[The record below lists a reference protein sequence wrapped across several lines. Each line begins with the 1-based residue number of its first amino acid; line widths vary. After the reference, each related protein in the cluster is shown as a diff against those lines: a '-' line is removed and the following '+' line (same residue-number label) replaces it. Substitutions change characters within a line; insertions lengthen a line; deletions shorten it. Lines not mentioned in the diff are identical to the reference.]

1 MYVFTTDQKFIIYSK
16 WHVHCMTSNYW
27 NVVLSNSAWFVRRG
41 HFIRKYVVSCLSIY
55 IYVCPL
61 TSQLEMRFVI
71 GNVDLLT
78 MSFRY
83 FPIVQFLLLRKR
95 EWFHMWLNVYENI
108 NWLVATKYSNVRWNV
123 SGLSFF
129 IIKEVSKTYF

>member
-1 MYVFTTDQKFIIYSK
+1 M
-16 WHVHCMTSNYW
+16 
-27 NVVLSNSAWFVRRG
+27 
-41 HFIRKYVVSCLSIY
+41 SCLSIY

-129 IIKEVSKTYF
+129 LL